1 MRLKVQNDKL
11 NRTTQKLQARA
22 KGLFDQCVQAET
34 NKDTDR
40 AAIYANEIAELR
52 KMNRVILRSQHSLE
66 RVTIR
71 LETVKEFGDVMGVLG
86 PAVNIVQ
93 QIQGELTGVVP
104 EVAGDLAKVDE
115 MLDTL
120 LVEAGTVTGET
131 VDVSVHD
138 EEARKVLQ
146 EASAQAYRMLE
157 AARDEAERLR
167 AASLERAGK
176 DAERLIQEA
185 RGLLALERQEMEKA
199 VQGLSLQLSGR
210 ILESVVEGLFTEEEK
225 ARIITRGLERIRRVS
240 RP

>member
-1 MRLKVQNDKL
+1 VCVKIVRFPWSKKKEVQPAPVQPIEAGRMRDRVTEIIMRLKVQNEKL

-22 KGLFDQCVQAET
+22 KGLFDQCVQAEA

-40 AAIYANEIAELR
+40 ATIYANEIAELR

-146 EASAQAYRMLE
+146 EASEIAAQRMKASFPELPDAY
-157 AARDEAERLR
+157 
-167 AASLERAGK
+167 K
-176 DAERLIQEA
+176 H
-185 RGLLALERQEMEKA
+185 
-199 VQGLSLQLSGR
+199 
-210 ILESVVEGLFTEEEK
+210 LESGE
-225 ARIITRGLERIRRVS
+225 TRG
-240 RP
+240 

>member
-1 MRLKVQNDKL
+1 VCVKIVRFPWSKKKEVQPAPVPPVESGKMRDRVTEIIMRLRVQNEKL
-11 NRTTQKLQARA
+11 NRTTQKLQSRA
-22 KGLFDQCVQAET
+22 KELFDQCVQAET
-34 NKDTDR
+34 NKDKDR

-138 EEARKVLQ
+138 EEASKVLK
-146 EASAQAYRMLE
+146 EASEIAAQRMKVSFPDLPE
-157 AARDEAERLR
+157 AF
-167 AASLERAGK
+167 K
-176 DAERLIQEA
+176 H
-185 RGLLALERQEMEKA
+185 
-199 VQGLSLQLSGR
+199 
-210 ILESVVEGLFTEEEK
+210 LESGE
-225 ARIITRGLERIRRVS
+225 TRGQ
-240 RP
+240 